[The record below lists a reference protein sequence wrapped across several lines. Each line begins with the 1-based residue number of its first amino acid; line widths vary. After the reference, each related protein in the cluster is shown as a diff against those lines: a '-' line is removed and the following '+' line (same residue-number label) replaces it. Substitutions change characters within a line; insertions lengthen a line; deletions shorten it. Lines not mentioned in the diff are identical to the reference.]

1 MYVHPEENT
10 MCLILFGIE
19 TNPEFPLILAANRDE
34 FYNRP
39 TQPMEFWPD
48 RPDILAGK
56 DLQAGGTWMG
66 ISKQGRFAAL
76 TNYRD
81 LSNLKSNA
89 PSRGDLILKVLEYQG
104 SVPDALKL
112 LDKTATDYNG
122 FNLLAGETGQVAQ
135 TFCYSNQDRMITH
148 VQPGIHGL
156 SNHLL
161 DTPWPKVANG
171 KNQLKSIIETAPENN
186 EALFNLLT
194 DTSRPEDSQLPDTGI
209 GLEWERLLSP
219 LFIQSPSYGTRS
231 STLMQ
236 INRAGEIQV
245 LERTFGG
252 ESLHDIK
259 DRSFT
264 LSPNH
269 CNATGIT
276 SHI

>member
-1 MYVHPEENT
+1 

-19 TNPEFPLILAANRDE
+19 TSPEFPLILAANRDE
-34 FYNRP
+34 FHTRP
-39 TQPMEFWPD
+39 TRAMEFWPD

-56 DLQAGGTWMG
+56 DLEAGGTWMG

-89 PSRGDLILKVLEYQG
+89 PSRGELILRVLEYQG
-104 SVPDALKL
+104 SVPDALKA
-112 LDKTATDYNG
+112 LDTTAAEYNG
-122 FNLLAGETGQVAQ
+122 FNLLAGEVGKTGQI
-135 TFCYSNQDRMITH
+135 FCYSNQDRTIIN
-148 VQPGIHGL
+148 VQPGVHGL

-171 KNQLKSIIETAPENN
+171 KSQLKSIIETAPENN

-194 DTSRPEDSQLPDTGI
+194 DTSRPEDAQLPNTGI
-209 GLEWERLLSP
+209 GLEWERTLSP
-219 LFIQSPSYGTRS
+219 LFIQSPTYGTRS
-231 STLMQ
+231 STLMRV
-236 INRAGEIQV
+236 NRAGEIQV
-245 LERTFGG
+245 VERTFGG
-252 ESLHDIK
+252 DPLHDIE
-259 DRSFT
+259 DRAFT

-269 CNATGIT
+269 CNAAGIT